1 MGPLKYYVYKRVT
14 NDQGGAM
21 NEAYLPGVGKKFWM
35 NTASGE
41 KLTVIQHND
50 GRYELYIFKE
60 DEEFPC
66 ASLTLTEFEARDAG
80 SVLFGRFEHRIVET
94 MDVVMKDL
102 VIEWAKVGD
111 ESSLADRTIQ
121 EMQVRRRTGVS
132 IVAIIRGEDGIPSPS
147 PDETIRKGDMLM
159 LIGGKQNVDR
169 FKAEML

>member
-1 MGPLKYYVYKRVT
+1 
-14 NDQGGAM
+14 M

-35 NTASGE
+35 DTASGE

-50 GRYELYIFKE
+50 GRYELYLFKPG
-60 DEEFPC
+60 EEFPS
-66 ASLTLTEFEARDAG
+66 ATLTMTEFEARDAG

-102 VIEWAKVGD
+102 VIEWAKVG
-111 ESSLADRTIQ
+111 EGSALADKTIHQ
-121 EMQVRRRTGVS
+121 MQVRHRTGVS

-147 PDETIRKGDMLM
+147 PDDVINRDDLLM
-159 LIGGKQNVDR
+159 IIGKKENIDR